1 MTNQNINSLQF
12 LRYLFFILFFLLPF
26 ITNAQLD
33 YYNITGAKRGYIDTL
48 AFERA
53 GKISKENEGQIEKEI
68 EPDKYIVGP
77 FDEFTISFASVGT
90 RDIICEVS
98 PDGNLIL
105 KGIGIV
111 NLKGKTLEQS
121 YQIILDKTKT
131 VYKSDN
137 IFISLTKLRTFK
149 VTVSGIVQKPTMVTA
164 SAVDRVSE
172 IIDRAGGF
180 TEESSIRKIILIK
193 SENNEKINVDLQRY
207 YSLAEKDANP
217 FVLGGDHIIVN
228 RLSVNE
234 SIELS
239 GEVPSPIECEFVKGD
254 KLSTLIKYGQGFLN
268 SSFLDSVEISR
279 YNPNTREFK
288 RFFVNLNSWKDKI
301 LTNEPLDNDIELMS
315 GDKVYIRKIRDW
327 DKIKYVF
334 ITGEINYPG
343 YYSLNEGVESVA
355 DLINRAGGFRKDAA
369 LEAVEFIR
377 QNESERKDEE
387 LLRLEK
393 ILPSEMSKGEQR
405 YYQAKVREKKG
416 AVAINFFK
424 VISDYKSDDNI
435 LLVHKD
441 SIIVPRKK
449 DYINI
454 QGRVNNPGI
463 IPYNKNFSFEDYII
477 LAGGYG
483 FRADVDETFITKAKG
498 EQFLAKNKDYVLEPG
513 DAILVPPEKETS
525 FLEAFTNAL
534 TIATQLVTIMGVV
547 ITIVNLR
554 N

>member
-1 MTNQNINSLQF
+1 MTPKTNNFSLLIIVFLFSLILIFPDNS
-12 LRYLFFILFFLLPF
+12 YS
-26 ITNAQLD
+26 QLN

-53 GKISKENEGQIEKEI
+53 GKIAKENEGQIEKEI
-68 EPDKYIVGP
+68 DPANYIVGP
-77 FDEFTISFASVGT
+77 FDEFTISFGTVGV
-90 RDIICEVS
+90 RDIITEIS
-98 PDGNLIL
+98 PDGNIIL
-105 KGIGIV
+105 KNIGVV

-121 YQIILDKTKT
+121 YKLIIDKIKT
-131 VYKSDN
+131 VYKTDN
-137 IFISLTKLRTFK
+137 IFITLTKLRTFK

-164 SAVDRVSE
+164 SALDRVSE

-180 TEESSIRKIILIK
+180 KEESSIRKIILIK
-193 SENNEKINVDLQRY
+193 SETNEKINVDLQRY

-228 RLSVNE
+228 RLSINE

-239 GEVPSPIECEFVKGD
+239 GEVASPIECEFVKGD

-301 LTNEPLDNDIELMS
+301 FKNENLENDIELMS

-327 DKIKYVF
+327 DKIKYVY

-343 YYSLNEGVESVA
+343 YYSLNEGIESVA

-416 AVAINFFK
+416 AVAINFFN
-424 VISDYKSDDNI
+424 VINDYKSDDNI

-483 FRADVDETFITKAKG
+483 FRADVDETFITKARG
-498 EQFLAKNKDYVLEPG
+498 EQFLAKNKDYILEPG

-525 FLEAFTNAL
+525 FIEVFTNAL

-554 N
+554 R